1 MRKEPE
7 ICFFCTKL
15 RELTEEEKKL
25 YPQNIAWC
33 EGEGGTKTLS
43 DIFAERYCSRFI
55 ETDVTIF
62 ISEIPECSSRVR
74 CLNCSKLDK
83 LQYKLATP
91 THHQNW
97 LCRHDG
103 DTKQYED
110 CSALRCCN
118 HFKPKT

>member
-1 MRKEPE
+1 MKEKRLSCVNCSLIRP
-7 ICFFCTKL
+7 L
-15 RELTEEEKKL
+15 DDEEKKL
-25 YPQNIAWC
+25 YPQNLAWC
-33 EGEGGTKTLS
+33 EGEGGTKTKA
-43 DIFAERYCSRFI
+43 DIYALRHCSRFKPG
-55 ETDVTIF
+55 ENDLHLLPVVQR
-62 ISEIPECSSRVR
+62 CSPVR

-83 LQYKLATP
+83 LAYKLATP

-97 LCRHDG
+97 LCRYDG